1 MTPLKQFYI
10 QVSMIELTEHQQK
23 FLNEISDYIRKERR
37 SPTTRELQG
46 RLNLKS
52 PRSVVQYLEHL
63 EQAGYIRRG
72 KGARNIQ
79 LIENYRRQNESSPP
93 KVFIS
98 YSHDSPEH
106 KKWVKDLAEKL
117 RGEGVNAILDQWEL
131 KLGEDVT
138 LFMEHGI
145 EDADYVLVIC
155 TDTYIRKAEGGF
167 GGVGYERLIVT
178 SEFIEDIGRS
188 KFIPI
193 VKDVSGSKKTPRFLL
208 TRKRIETVD
217 GEIGEEDFQELLKI
231 LRETP
236 ELPPPLGDN
245 PLSRNLKVKSIHEL
259 PDIRVDVGDPVEIY
273 DTAVQLTRQV
283 DVAGW
288 RQLVKK
294 VRGPVNNA
302 LLQWRIH
309 IEQTQVGSKDWQERV
324 DGALQCAAPLFAI
337 ALAGIESGRSEFS
350 DQRALFDDLYNI
362 SGWNHAGLMSVI
374 KTPSA
379 LGYFYHSL
387 HGAMCALIGNYD
399 AALKLV
405 DIVVKVGEA
414 GHYAPIHRHHGL
426 MGWTESL
433 NQYVSGAWE
442 FLSGSAD
449 RWPWLEKIFGGASQY
464 RTGLCAYYM
473 LLSLNEL
480 AGDLAEKD
488 VEEYPTD
495 LSLDIPL
502 CFVTEPPEIVEKA
515 VTMLQS
521 HPELLQAVWEKH
533 GVKTER
539 VLKVWPSWLKASQ
552 NWLWKVYQ
560 APGLGL
566 REPRHAA
573 LLMPFEGKLKRGDL

>member
-1 MTPLKQFYI
+1 MTGAKKVPA
-10 QVSMIELTEHQQK
+10 
-23 FLNEISDYIRKERR
+23 FLG
-37 SPTTRELQG
+37 TRL
-46 RLNLKS
+46 
-52 PRSVVQYLEHL
+52 
-63 EQAGYIRRG
+63 
-72 KGARNIQ
+72 
-79 LIENYRRQNESSPP
+79 
-93 KVFIS
+93 
-98 YSHDSPEH
+98 
-106 KKWVKDLAEKL
+106 
-117 RGEGVNAILDQWEL
+117 
-131 KLGEDVT
+131 
-138 LFMEHGI
+138 
-145 EDADYVLVIC
+145 
-155 TDTYIRKAEGGF
+155 
-167 GGVGYERLIVT
+167 
-178 SEFIEDIGRS
+178 
-188 KFIPI
+188 
-193 VKDVSGSKKTPRFLL
+193 
-208 TRKRIETVD
+208 RIEAQD
-217 GEIGEEDFQELLKI
+217 GKITDEDFEILLRSLHNLSPKQ
-231 LRETP
+231 
-236 ELPPPLGDN
+236 PPLGNN
-245 PLSRNLKVKSIHEL
+245 PFIAQKTVKPEGLL
-259 PDIRVDVGDPVEIY
+259 PNITVDVGDPFEIY
-273 DTAVQLTRQV
+273 NTAVQLTRQI
-283 DVAGW
+283 DMAGW
-288 RQLVKK
+288 RQLVKR

-302 LLQWRIH
+302 LLQWRVH
-309 IEQTQVGSKDWQERV
+309 IEQTQVGSRDWKERV
-324 DGALQCAAPLFAI
+324 DSALQCAAPIFAI
-337 ALAGIESGRSEFS
+337 ALAGIESGRPEFS

-362 SGWNHAGLMSVI
+362 SGWNRAGLMSVI

-449 RWPWLEKIFGGASQY
+449 RWPWLEKIFGDSSQY
-464 RTGLCAYYM
+464 RIGLCAYYI

-502 CFVTEPPEIVEKA
+502 CFVTEAPEIVEKA

-539 VLKVWPSWLKASQ
+539 VLKVWPSWIKASQ

-560 APGLGL
+560 APGLGH
-566 REPRHAA
+566 REPRHAV
-573 LLMPFEGKLKRGDL
+573 LLMPFEGKTKRGDL